1 MKKVQIK
8 DNHAL
13 KRDMFSKAVINTS
26 VSDYQSRLK
35 QIEMRNQKEKEFD
48 ELKNDV
54 QEIKTLLKELLG
66 KK

>member
-1 MKKVQIK
+1 MEKVQIK

-26 VSDYQSRLK
+26 VSGYHNRLK
-35 QIEMRNQKEKEFD
+35 QKTLQQEKDNEIE
-48 ELKNDV
+48 ELKSDV
-54 QEIKTLLKELLG
+54 QEIKSLLKELLG